1 MSQRTDISTGNE
13 TNCNK
18 CDGTGWI
25 TYEDENGYDCVKECE
40 CRKKKIEQNRI
51 NFANI
56 PDAYKDM
63 RMKNFKYSVYK
74 TEASKTKIMVAL
86 KIIKKYLGEFD
97 EYKERGLGLFI
108 YSDTKGT
115 GKTRMAASIAN
126 EFIKKEIK
134 VKFATS
140 TAILKEI
147 RSTWDKEKEYS
158 ESALIDSLC
167 MADVL
172 IIDDFGTEQYKDWIG
187 EKFYQIINER
197 YVNKRVTIFTSN
209 YSVDTIKYDD
219 RIKSRI
225 KEITFPVEFPNE
237 SVRNYIAENNR
248 KEMYGE

>member
-1 MSQRTDISTGNE
+1 MGISTGNE
-13 TNCNK
+13 AVCKK
-18 CDGTGWI
+18 CGGNGWLLVP
-25 TYEDENGYDCVKECE
+25 DENGIDCARDCE

-56 PDAYKDM
+56 PEAFKDKKM
-63 RMKNFKYSVYK
+63 SNFKYSVYK
-74 TEASKTKIMVAL
+74 TEEAKSKIMLAL
-86 KIIKKYLGEFD
+86 KIIKKYLGEFE
-97 EYKERGLGLFI
+97 EYKQRGLGLFI
-108 YSDTKGT
+108 YSDVKGT
-115 GKTRMAASIAN
+115 GKTRIAASIAN
-126 EFIKKEIK
+126 EFIKKKIK

-140 TAILKEI
+140 TAILQEI

-225 KEITFPVEFPNE
+225 KEVTFPVEFPNE
-237 SVRNYIAENNR
+237 SVRNYIAEENR
-248 KEMYGE
+248 KKMYGE